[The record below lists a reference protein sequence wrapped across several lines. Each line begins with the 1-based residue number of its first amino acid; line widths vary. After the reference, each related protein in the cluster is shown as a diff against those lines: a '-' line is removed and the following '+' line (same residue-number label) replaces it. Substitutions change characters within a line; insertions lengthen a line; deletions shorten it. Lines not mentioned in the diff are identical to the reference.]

1 LAYRPNSTDALV
13 IREILDREKGC
24 AYSLESDLNM
34 PDGFSLK
41 GHSAILDI
49 GAHIGVFSR
58 YAIEEGCRHVI
69 AYEPESNNFN
79 LLSQNLNTTSVDL
92 RIELHLKAV
101 SKRSETRTLVRAR
114 AENDGVSIETILSN
128 LSRPVTH
135 QIVYHFTS
143 GKENTWRHA
152 LSEYTQYID
161 KSTKLPSE
169 SQKPNLDRIEVQS
182 VSFFNEAM
190 VPGVS
195 FVKLDCE
202 GAEIEILLS
211 LEASER
217 SSWLDVTHLVV
228 EWSFTKERRV
238 EVFHQ
243 MISNL
248 KRAGF
253 DVSYEGMGSWWDI
266 DANVMWPYPNDLLV
280 FAKMR
285 SEMD

>member
-1 LAYRPNSTDALV
+1 
-13 IREILDREKGC
+13 
-24 AYSLESDLNM
+24 M
-34 PDGFSLK
+34 
-41 GHSAILDI
+41 
-49 GAHIGVFSR
+49 
-58 YAIEEGCRHVI
+58 
-69 AYEPESNNFN
+69 
-79 LLSQNLNTTSVDL
+79 
-92 RIELHLKAV
+92 
-101 SKRSETRTLVRAR
+101 
-114 AENDGVSIETILSN
+114 
-128 LSRPVTH
+128 
-135 QIVYHFTS
+135 
-143 GKENTWRHA
+143 
-152 LSEYTQYID
+152 
-161 KSTKLPSE
+161 
-169 SQKPNLDRIEVQS
+169 QS

-190 VPGVS
+190 APGVT

-217 SSWLDVTHLVV
+217 SSWLDVTRLVV

-285 SEMD
+285 SEVD